1 MTLDDLM
8 TILPLVILVGWGLL
22 LLLVDLWV
30 PRQRKGITAV
40 LAAVGLAL
48 TLGFS
53 LVNRGQTQLAFNG
66 MAVVDGFATF
76 LDVIFLVSG
85 LVGVALAYNY
95 LKRMGIE
102 RGEYYSL
109 LIFTISG
116 MMLMT
121 YAYDLIVV
129 FLALELLSLPLYI
142 LAGFVRLQVESE
154 EAALKYFLMGAFST
168 GFVLYGTALVFGA
181 TAHTDLVGIVA
192 AVRDNSADLPL
203 LLVGAALLLVGFGF
217 KSAVVPFHMWT
228 PDVYQGAPSPAT
240 AFMSVGA
247 KVAGFAAL
255 MRVFVVA
262 FPVLAPDLTPVL
274 WVLAA
279 LTMIVG
285 NLAAIA
291 QSNVKRLLAYSSIAH
306 SGYLLMAFVPYG
318 QGQALGAANTIP
330 SILFYLVAYSLST
343 LGAWAVIIALEKAEG
358 GGLDLADYA
367 GLGRKYPGLGLAM
380 TVFMFSFIGVPVTLG
395 FWGKYYLFRTVLEGG
410 FTGLALI
417 GLLASLVSAYYYLR
431 VVVLM
436 YMHPGEPEV
445 VKDPWVRLTAIAA
458 AVAVVVLGLVPGLLI
473 HLAANALLYLQ

>member
-255 MRVFVVA
+255 IRVFVVA

-279 LTMIVG
+279 HSTGVKSGASTG
-285 NLAAIA
+285 N
-291 QSNVKRLLAYSSIAH
+291 
-306 SGYLLMAFVPYG
+306 
-318 QGQALGAANTIP
+318 
-330 SILFYLVAYSLST
+330 
-343 LGAWAVIIALEKAEG
+343 
-358 GGLDLADYA
+358 
-367 GLGRKYPGLGLAM
+367 
-380 TVFMFSFIGVPVTLG
+380 
-395 FWGKYYLFRTVLEGG
+395 
-410 FTGLALI
+410 
-417 GLLASLVSAYYYLR
+417 
-431 VVVLM
+431 
-436 YMHPGEPEV
+436 
-445 VKDPWVRLTAIAA
+445 
-458 AVAVVVLGLVPGLLI
+458 
-473 HLAANALLYLQ
+473 